1 MFSRFEKELGNFDIT
16 MLMLKPARTICERH
30 TEYMTGV
37 LAEIYFCQ
45 ASLDAEI
52 NQHRRC
58 LENNLKH
65 FDLRMKAERQKAQ
78 LGPAAGLAYSE
89 LALGRVLNGQFEQ
102 AIKDSVESKSIHR
115 QRSLFSTGTYVLYW
129 STIHQVFGLSALG
142 RYAEA
147 SEELSNLI
155 DCGEQG
161 EKVHAAKFIG
171 TFRYGSF
178 SES

>member
-52 NQHRRC
+52 NQHGRC